1 MERNA
6 LAAATSCAWFFEDFA
21 GLEGTQ
27 VLGYL
32 VRTLELLQGAWPP
45 SVAPGLKAGLEAAE
59 SNDPEVGNALELIE
73 RHFLSRTSTEL
84 EP

>member
-1 MERNA
+1 MSDPK
-6 LAAATSCAWFFEDFA
+6 ATSCGWFFDDFA

-45 SVAPGLKAGLEAAE
+45 SVVPGLKAGLEAAE

-84 EP
+84 ES